1 MNDDFRHTR
10 TGMDAVAAVAQQ
22 SLAGQVRQSLAGGVL
37 ASMSHTA
44 ALTVERLDHAVLEH
58 GVGKAEIAVSDL
70 EAIKAMLREIQN
82 AGHLT
87 YLKQHGAEADYQ
99 TIGVTVAKRYRTPTG
114 KWRKLP

>member
-1 MNDDFRHTR
+1 MNDDVLHTHA
-10 TGMDAVAAVAQQ
+10 GMDAVAAVAQQ
-22 SLAGQVRQSLAGGVL
+22 SLVGRVKQPLVGGVL

-44 ALTVERLDHAVLEH
+44 ALTVERLDHAVLTQ
-58 GVGKAEIAVSDL
+58 GIGKAEIAVNDL

-87 YLKQHGAEADYQ
+87 YLKQHGAETDYQ
-99 TIGVTVAKRYRTPTG
+99 TIGATVTKRYRTPAG